1 MRWIVGGEAAV
12 AGGVVSRWGACGG
25 REGVVVL
32 PGVLFSVGGD
42 TIRLTFPAR
51 HLTVENLDDL
61 HDFRGNFRGNF
72 RGKES
77 QGGATVASSDPRG
90 RPSGSIPASAVRV
103 RDLQFPRVSPGSS

>member
-1 MRWIVGGEAAV
+1 
-12 AGGVVSRWGACGG
+12 
-25 REGVVVL
+25 VVL

-90 RPSGSIPASAVRV
+90 RGRPRPGRALWIIMLPRPIFSIYPCR
-103 RDLQFPRVSPGSS
+103 